1 LPPITITAVAG
12 REGRYNN
19 CAEIDMKPRE
29 GPRGGSLK
37 DTNPQ
42 GNRDCVDGE
51 IRPDPKP
58 GYDVSLRKLGGGTTP
73 VGGQISFTFS
83 PFNKGPGTVTAVTI
97 TDLIPGGLTSIP
109 APTGSPWNCSGTQPM
124 TCPYNGLPVG
134 PILPLPSF
142 TIQGTAQA
150 PAGEFENCAQI
161 SIDGATDIVP
171 QDNGDC
177 RSYVVTPRS
186 PTGTGTL
193 TIVKVSQPVDA
204 QAFNFTTQGAGLSGF
219 TLDGDPNTPLPNSQT
234 FTNLAAGTSFTVT
247 EGEVSGWTVPS
258 LQCIPDII
266 GTSTTYTDQLNRTFT
281 VTIAAGVHMTCTF
294 TNLKEQGP
302 PTGTGRLTI
311 VKVSQPV
318 DAQAFNFTTQGAGL
332 SGFTLDG
339 DPNTPLPNSQTFTNL
354 AAGTSFTVTE
364 GEVSGWTVPSLQC
377 IPDIIGT
384 STTYTDQLNRTF
396 TVTIAAGVHM
406 TCTFTNLKGQGAP
419 DGTFCD
425 DGNGNTVGDVWV
437 NGVCLGTPIGTGSIT
452 IKKDAVPNDGQ
463 DFEFLLANDHSFIY
477 LDDDND
483 GVRSDQHLFSGLA
496 AGVTYTF
503 TETAVPGWS
512 LTGIVCIPSAGT
524 TTNVAD
530 RTVTV
535 DLAVG
540 GNVTCTFTNEN

>member
-294 TNLKEQGP
+294 TNLK
-302 PTGTGRLTI
+302 
-311 VKVSQPV
+311 
-318 DAQAFNFTTQGAGL
+318 
-332 SGFTLDG
+332 
-339 DPNTPLPNSQTFTNL
+339 
-354 AAGTSFTVTE
+354 
-364 GEVSGWTVPSLQC
+364 
-377 IPDIIGT
+377 
-384 STTYTDQLNRTF
+384 
-396 TVTIAAGVHM
+396 
-406 TCTFTNLKGQGAP
+406 GQGAP